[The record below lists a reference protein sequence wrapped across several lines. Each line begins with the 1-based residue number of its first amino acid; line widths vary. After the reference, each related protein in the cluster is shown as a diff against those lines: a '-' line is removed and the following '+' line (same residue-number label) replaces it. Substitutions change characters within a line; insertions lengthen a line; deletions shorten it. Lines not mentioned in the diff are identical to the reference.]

1 MLGNLKIS
9 NYALID
15 NSEIAFEKG
24 LNIITG
30 ETGAGKSILLGALG
44 LLMGQRAETQ
54 VLFDKEKKCVVEGE
68 FEVKSYNLQDFF
80 YQNELDYSDTCII
93 RREISS
99 SGTSRA
105 FVNDTPVNLNLLKE
119 LSSYLVDIH
128 SQHQTLAL
136 GNGQFQL
143 NVLDAVSM
151 HASLLDEY
159 RKDYKN
165 YKSIQKDLAVIQEQ
179 EANSRKE
186 QDYLQFQFNELEE
199 ADLEKI
205 NQAELEEE
213 LETLNNAEDIK
224 RSLMQSIGLI
234 SDSEVNILQML
245 AEVKPLLNKFSA
257 KNKSIEALAE
267 RLNSSILELKDLNN
281 EITSVESD
289 IVYSPSRIDEI
300 NGMLDKLYRLQKKHN
315 VNSVDALKSIRE
327 EISSK
332 LNTISSLE
340 EQIKKLS
347 VSLDLIKK
355 ELLKKADQLHQNR
368 TKAVNVIE
376 NNVHEQLALLSMK
389 NAQLKIELSKEQDL
403 NNNGYSKVSFLF
415 SANKG
420 SDLNEISKVASGGEL
435 SRLMLCI
442 KNITAKS
449 RQLPS
454 IIFDEIDT
462 GVSGDVADK
471 IGLILN
477 DMALNM
483 QIVAITHLPQ
493 MASKGSNHLFV
504 YKEDVKNRTISHIKK
519 LSKQERIEEVA
530 KMLSTGK
537 PTETAL
543 QNAKE
548 LLNLV

>member
-1 MLGNLKIS
+1 MLSSLKIS

-15 NSEIAFEKG
+15 NSEITFEKG

-54 VLFDKEKKCVVEGE
+54 VLFNKDKKCIVEGE
-68 FEVKSYNLQDFF
+68 FDIRIYKLQDFF
-80 YQNELDYSDTCII
+80 QLHELDYQDTCII

-99 SGTSRA
+99 AGTSRA
-105 FVNDTPVNLNLLKE
+105 FINDTPVNLILLKE
-119 LSSYLVDIH
+119 LSSHLIDVH

-136 GNGQFQL
+136 GDGQFQL

-151 HASLLDEY
+151 HTSLLEDY
-159 RKDYKN
+159 RKDFKN
-165 YKSIQKDLAVIQEQ
+165 YKLLQKQLSELQEQ
-179 EANSRKE
+179 ESNSRKE
-186 QDYLQFQFNELEE
+186 QDYLQFQFNELDEVNL
-199 ADLEKI
+199 DKI
-205 NQAELEEE
+205 NQSNLEEE
-213 LETLNNAEDIK
+213 IETLNNAEDIK
-224 RSLMQSIGLI
+224 RSLIQSVCLI
-234 SDSEVNILQML
+234 SDSEVNVLQML

-257 KNKSIEALAE
+257 KNKNIEALAQ

-281 EITSVESD
+281 EIASVENN
-289 IVYSPSRIDEI
+289 ILYNPSRIDEI
-300 NGMLDKLYRLQKKHN
+300 NSILDKLYRLQKKHN
-315 VNSVDALKSIRE
+315 VNSVDGLISIRE
-327 EISSK
+327 DISLK
-332 LNTISSLE
+332 LNNITSIE
-340 EQIKKLS
+340 EQIIKLTAHIS
-347 VSLDLIKK
+347 LIKK
-355 ELLKKADQLHQNR
+355 ELNKKADQLHLNR
-368 TKAVNVIE
+368 VKAINNIE

-389 NAQLKIELSKEQDL
+389 NAQLKIELIKGKEL
-403 NNNGYSKVSFLF
+403 NNNGYCKVSFLF

-420 SDLNEISKVASGGEL
+420 SELNEISKVASGGEL

-477 DMALNM
+477 DMAQNM

-493 MASKGSNHLFV
+493 MASKGNNHLFV
-504 YKEDVKNRTISHIKK
+504 YKEDVENRTISHIKK
-519 LSKQERIEEVA
+519 LNKQARIEEVA
-530 KMLSTGK
+530 KMLSNGN
-537 PTETAL
+537 PSETAL
-543 QNAKE
+543 KNAKE
-548 LLNLV
+548 LLRY